1 MWYSPFSQ
9 LPTNG
14 QTVWIRIASN
24 PTEPVQSTYNS
35 ATQIFT
41 TVATG
46 LTVPA
51 INVSKWKNI

>member
-14 QTVWIRIASN
+14 QTVWIRISSN
-24 PTEPVQSTYNS
+24 PNTPVQATYNS
-35 ATQIFT
+35 TTQIFT
-41 TVATG
+41 TTATA